1 MFINLLEDCCC
12 AYCVFSRQKQENHGL
27 GEVFDERPD
36 WQQLQQKETRKAM
49 KGRGHLGTVLLSW
62 PKWVTPAPWRRKTIA
77 F

>member
-12 AYCVFSRQKQENHGL
+12 AYCVFSRQKQESQSL

-36 WQQLQQKETRKAM
+36 WQRLQLEKAREAM
-49 KGRGHLGTVLLSW
+49 KGRGHLRTGLLSW
-62 PKWVTPAPWRRKTIA
+62 PKWVTLAPWRRKTIA